1 MLTSGTLFKPC
12 NRMLYGYQELHG
24 ALVLLPLGSFEDHED
39 LPVVLDTLLATE
51 TACRVAEKCAA
62 LVAWPLGY
70 GFSPVHWYSVSLG
83 EDEVARLVLGVANG
97 LYSMGASRVI
107 VVDGHYGHREAVM
120 RATAPRGIGY
130 VNVWDIL
137 SELGIDS
144 FKKQIGF
151 ERELAKCFVE
161 NKCDSAMTILDSV
174 AKKIVEEKCL
184 TRNR

>member
-12 NRMLYGYQELHG
+12 SRMLYGYRELHG

-39 LPVVLDTLLATE
+39 LPVILDTLLATE

-70 GFSPVHWYSVSLG
+70 GFSPVHRCSVSLG
-83 EDEVARLVLGVANG
+83 EDEVARLVLDVASG

-137 SELGIDS
+137 SWFGLDS
-144 FKKQIGF
+144 FEKQIGF

-161 NKCDSAMTILDSV
+161 NKCSTTTTVLDSI
-174 AKKIVEEKCL
+174 AKKITEEKCPVES
-184 TRNR
+184 R